1 MFSSKLN
8 NLKRTVLKNK
18 IINLTANCLL
28 ILIAFTLANL
38 DLEFKFLKWARFR
51 SGSGSVE
58 TISNVDMWMLI
69 YSRIGDIVYVGYIKK
84 NDQLHLNI
92 KRTIKNT

>member
-38 DLEFKFLKWARFR
+38 DLEFKFLK
-51 SGSGSVE
+51 
-58 TISNVDMWMLI
+58 
-69 YSRIGDIVYVGYIKK
+69 
-84 NDQLHLNI
+84 
-92 KRTIKNT
+92 

>member
-1 MFSSKLN
+1 M
-8 NLKRTVLKNK
+8 
-18 IINLTANCLL
+18 
-28 ILIAFTLANL
+28 
-38 DLEFKFLKWARFR
+38 
-51 SGSGSVE
+51 E